1 MQVSVFIATT
11 LDGFIART
19 NGDLDWLPNAEA
31 EEEAEDYGYQTFFDA
46 IDVLVMG
53 RHTYETV
60 RSFGEWPYGNKRV
73 IVLSSRAIAIPPALT
88 DHVTAHTATP
98 TEIYQQLRAEGCQR
112 VYIDG
117 GQTIQ
122 GFLRA
127 SLVDDIIVSRMP
139 VLIGS
144 GIPLFG
150 SVVADI
156 HLRHL
161 TTITFANG
169 IVQTHYAVIKES
181 STDAAE

>member
-1 MQVSVFIATT
+1 MKVSIFIATT

-19 NGDLDWLPNAEA
+19 NGDLDWLPNAET
-31 EEEAEDYGYQTFFDA
+31 EDDAEDHGYQAFFDA

-60 RSFGEWPYGNKRV
+60 RSFGEWPYGDKRV

-88 DHVTAHTATP
+88 DHVVAHTATP
-98 TEIYQQLRAEGCQR
+98 AEIYQQLSAEGIQR

-127 SLVDDIIVSRMP
+127 GLVDDMIVSRVP

-150 SVVADI
+150 PITTDI
-156 HLRHL
+156 RFRHL
-161 TTITFANG
+161 KTTTFSNG
-169 IVQTHYAVIKES
+169 IVQTHYAVVREP
-181 STDAAE
+181 DASG

>member
-11 LDGFIART
+11 LDGFIARA
-19 NGDLDWLPNAEA
+19 NGDLDWLPNADA
-31 EEEAEDYGYQTFFDA
+31 GNDTEDYGYQAFFDV

-60 RSFGEWPYGNKRV
+60 RSFGEWPYGDKRV
-73 IVLSSRAIAIPPALT
+73 IVLSSRAIAIPPTLT
-88 DHVTAHTATP
+88 DHVTIQTATP
-98 TEIYQQLRAEGCQR
+98 AEIYQQLRAEGSQR

-127 SLVDDIIVSRMP
+127 GLVDDIVVSRMP
-139 VLIGS
+139 VLIGR

-150 SVVADI
+150 PVAADI
-156 HLRHL
+156 RLEHIA
-161 TTITFANG
+161 TKAFANG

-181 STDAAE
+181 STDATG